1 MAFDVSKLK
10 TALRNV
16 FSSMTDGDNAVF
28 ANGIASAIVTYV
40 ATGDVSTTDRGTV
53 SGGYFEGSGTGKLTV
68 TATVCANIIKTACD
82 TMQSMT
88 SGGADYLATQI
99 GQALDKMAEDGEV
112 NTSVSGT
119 LTPPSS
125 SPSPYSGTAKGSI
138 SCSST
143 ALVSALK
150 TLFAQMYSKR
160 EQEGYDGDKDF
171 ADKFAEEID
180 SFWTNGT
187 ISTNG
192 QGGLAG
198 STGSGSIS

>member
-1 MAFDVSKLK
+1 MAFDVSTLK
-10 TALRNV
+10 TALKTV
-16 FSSMTDGDNAVF
+16 FDSMTDGDNAVF

-40 ATGDVSTTDRGTV
+40 ATGDVFTTDKGTV

-68 TATVCANIIKTACD
+68 TATACANMIKTACD
-82 TMQSMT
+82 TMQTMT

-125 SPSPYSGTAKGSI
+125 SPSPFSGMAKGSI

-143 ALVSALK
+143 VLVSALK

-171 ADKFAEEID
+171 ADTFAEKID
-180 SFWTNGT
+180 SFWTDGT
-187 ISTNG
+187 VSTNG
-192 QGGLAG
+192 QGGLSG